1 VITRNL
7 LPFPTYYKELS
18 GLDESRFEVK
28 KKQAAVVKERVDEL
42 EAQLAVMAQG
52 SPASFPTEE
61 LWSLLYMCLV
71 ITR

>member
-1 VITRNL
+1 
-7 LPFPTYYKELS
+7 
-18 GLDESRFEVK
+18 LDESRFEVK

-61 LWSLLYMCLV
+61 LWSLVYMCLV